1 MAITAK
7 SILTRVVDILLDD
20 TNVRWSIP
28 ELVRYFN
35 DGQREVL
42 VYRPDATAT
51 TVTHPL
57 VAGARQPMP
66 TNAYKLLEVY
76 RNTGGTKANVRKID
90 MNLLD
95 AQLPNWQGGSATTT
109 IKHYMYDPRDIGVF
123 YVYPPAA
130 STGASLEM
138 LVSTKPALIAE
149 QNTLGDVTGDVSV
162 NELFANALID
172 YVLFRAFNKDAEYAG
187 NVTRATAH
195 YSAFQNAV
203 GVEANATAVASPKQ

>member
-7 SILTRVVDILLDD
+7 SILTRVVTQLADE
-20 TNVRWSIP
+20 TSVRWTMP
-28 ELVRYFN
+28 ELVRYLN
-35 DGQREVL
+35 DAQREVL

-51 TVTHPL
+51 TTTQAL

-66 TNAYKLLEVY
+66 TNAYKLLDVY

-95 AQLPNWQGGSATTT
+95 AQLPAWQGGVTSTT

-130 STGASLEM
+130 VGASLEM
-138 LVSTKPALIAE
+138 LVSAKPTDITE
-149 QNTLGDVTGDVSV
+149 QSTLEAVTGNISV
-162 NELFANALID
+162 NELFANALCD
-172 YVLFRAFNKDAEYAG
+172 YVMYRAAAKDAEYTG
-187 NVTRATAH
+187 NVARATAH
-195 YSAFQNAV
+195 YTAFQNAV
-203 GVEANATAVASPKQ
+203 GVEASATAVATPKK